1 MTYLH
6 VTLEVRAAEV
16 ARFKAVMARIQP
28 VVEGA
33 GWKLAGAFQQRTGKL
48 NTIIDLWELEDMGAY
63 DRALGVLVAHPDFAQ
78 IKAELDACVES
89 ETVVFADRITY

>member
-16 ARFKAVMARIQP
+16 ARFKAVMARTTP
-28 VVEGA
+28 VLEAA
-33 GWKLAGAFQQRTGKL
+33 GWKLAGAFMQRTGRL
-48 NTIIDLWELEDMGAY
+48 NTIIDLWELEDMGHY
-63 DRALGVLVAHPDFAQ
+63 DRGIGALVSRPDFAE
-78 IKAELDACVES
+78 IKAEIDACVAT